1 MLTKGAVDRRPWKS
15 VLESHAP
22 LILPSAPDALT
33 ARLIERA
40 GFPAYQIG
48 GFALAAHMHAVP
60 DIDLEQ
66 YGENHA
72 KAQEIITACG
82 LPVLV
87 DGDDGYGDVKNVTRT
102 VRGYEAIGASA
113 LFIEDQQP
121 PKRCGHMA
129 GKRVIAAEAM
139 VDKIKAGVAARRNAD
154 FFILARTDAAEP
166 NGIDDAIERGHRYLD
181 AGADGIYVEGPTSA
195 EELKEVG
202 AAFKGVPLATS
213 ILEGGGKTPW
223 HSPRSMHDFGFSMIL
238 YPTSVLFR
246 AVRAIQEAL
255 EDLRE
260 GHAMDLNRS
269 VDMENFEDIVGMPEW
284 AAIEDRFMG
293 QSEQGGGLVTKIKQK
308 LTG

>member
-1 MLTKGAVDRRPWKS
+1 MRLNRSADGPSWKS
-15 VLESHAP
+15 VLDGHSP

-48 GFALAAHMHAVP
+48 GFALAAHMHGVP

-72 KAQEIITACG
+72 KAKEIIDACS

-129 GKRVIAAEAM
+129 GKRVIPAEAM
-139 VDKIKAGVAARRNAD
+139 VEKVRAAVAARCNPD
-154 FFILARTDAAEP
+154 FFIMARTDAAEP
-166 NGIDDAIERGHRYLD
+166 NGLADAIERGKQYLH
-181 AGADGIYVEGPTSA
+181 AGADGIYVEGPTSV

-223 HSPRSMHDFGFSMIL
+223 RSPRSMHEFGFSMIL

-255 EDLRE
+255 DGLRE
-260 GHAMDLNRS
+260 GDAMDPERS
-269 VDMENFEDIVGMPEW
+269 VSLENFEDIVEMSQW
-284 AAIEDRFMG
+284 AEIEDRFMG
-293 QSEQGGGLVTKIKQK
+293 TDQGVGIVTKIKQK

>member
-1 MLTKGAVDRRPWKS
+1 MLTHSSAGRPSWKS
-15 VLESHAP
+15 VLDTNPP

-72 KAQEIITACG
+72 KAKEIIDACG
-82 LPVLV
+82 LPALV

-121 PKRCGHMA
+121 PKRCGHMS
-129 GKRVIAAEAM
+129 GKRVISTEAM
-139 VDKIKAGVAARRNAD
+139 AQKVRAAVAARRSPD
-154 FFILARTDAAEP
+154 FFIIARTDAAET
-166 NGIDDAIERGHRYLD
+166 NGIADAIERGKHYLD
-181 AGADGIYVEGPTSA
+181 AGADGVYVEGPTSV

-202 AAFKGVPLATS
+202 AAFKGTPLATS

-223 HSPRSMHDFGFSMIL
+223 LSPLAMHELGFSMIL

-246 AVRAIQEAL
+246 TVLAIQEAL
-255 EDLRE
+255 DDLRE
-260 GHAMDLNRS
+260 GYAMDPERS
-269 VDMENFEDIVGMPEW
+269 VKLEDFEDIVGMPEW
-284 AAIEDRFMG
+284 AGIEDRFMG
-293 QSEQGGGLVTKIKQK
+293 EAQQGIVTKIKHK